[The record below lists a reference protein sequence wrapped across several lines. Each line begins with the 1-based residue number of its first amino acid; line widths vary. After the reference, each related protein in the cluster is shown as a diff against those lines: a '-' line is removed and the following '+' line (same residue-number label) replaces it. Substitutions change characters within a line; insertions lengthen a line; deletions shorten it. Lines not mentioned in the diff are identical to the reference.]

1 MMAKG
6 RFLTYFLGANTP
18 RGFYS
23 LYDGFTDEEAGDF
36 LWVLKGGPGCGKSSF
51 MRRIGQAA
59 AEAGLDV
66 EYIRCSGDPAS
77 LDGVYIP
84 ALRTAY
90 ADGTAPHVLEPPCP
104 GACGAYL
111 DLSRYYDTAA
121 MRARRDEI
129 LARGSAYKAKYAEA
143 YALLALLPAAQA
155 LPADAL
161 PAEADR
167 LAAAHRAESVARR
180 VLPVRRGREGKQLLR
195 FLGAFCCEGRVFR
208 ADTAEA
214 LCGKLYRLDRER
226 GLADDYLRALASQA
240 KKRGWDAVCCPDPL
254 EPEKLEAVLLPEAGF
269 GCVAA
274 PPEASWET
282 AVTRRVRLDALPE
295 NAKLPAARALL
306 RESRKRRDRLLGQA
320 AAALAEAK
328 ALHDELEAVCNP
340 FVDFEGV
347 YREADAHIERL
358 LGR

>member
-1 MMAKG
+1 MAKG
-6 RFLTYFLGANTP
+6 RELTYFLGANTP

-23 LYDGFTDEEAGDF
+23 LYDGFTDTAAGDF

-66 EYIRCSGDPAS
+66 EYIVCSGDPQS

-90 ADGTAPHVLEPPCP
+90 ADGTAPHVLEPPFP
-104 GACGAYL
+104 GAGGAYL
-111 DLSRYYDTAA
+111 DLSRFYDTAA
-121 MRARRDEI
+121 MRGKLGEI
-129 LARGSAYKAKYAEA
+129 SAVSRSYKAKYAEA
-143 YALLALLPAAQA
+143 YSLLATLPAAQTA
-155 LPADAL
+155 S
-161 PAEADR
+161 
-167 LAAAHRAESVARR
+167 AAALLLPEDREAAVRRAESAARR
-180 VLPVRRGREGKQLLR
+180 ILPPRRGREGKQTLR
-195 FLGAFCCEGRVFR
+195 FLGAFCCAGSLFR

-214 LCGKLYRLDRER
+214 LCGRIYLLDREL
-226 GLADDYLRALASQA
+226 GLSDDYLRALAESA

-274 PPEASWET
+274 PPEAEWKS
-282 AVTRRVRLDALPE
+282 AVTRRVRLDALPDAE
-295 NAKLPAARALL
+295 RL
-306 RESRKRRDRLLGQA
+306 REARPRLRECKKLRGRLLAQA
-320 AAALAEAK
+320 SAELAAAK
-328 ALHDELEAVCNP
+328 ALHDELEALCNP
-340 FVDFEGV
+340 FVDFSGV
-347 YREADAHIERL
+347 YREAEAHIKRL